1 MEKSIK
7 IIIEKHADGFTAYPL
22 GLKGAVVGWGLTETE
37 ALTNIRSAILFHV
50 ETFGP
55 DVFGM
60 GSMEMNS
67 IAVEASL
74 TL

>member
-7 IIIEKHADGFTAYPL
+7 IIVEKHADGYTAYPL
-22 GLKGAVVGWGLTETE
+22 GLKGAVVGWGSTETE

-55 DVFGM
+55 EVFGA
-60 GSMEMNS
+60 GSMEMTS
-67 IAVEASL
+67 IPVEASL

>member
-7 IIIEKHADGFTAYPL
+7 IIIEKHSDGFSAYPL
-22 GLKGAVVGWGLTETE
+22 GLKGAVVGWGTSESE
-37 ALTNIRSAILFHV
+37 ALTNIRSAILYHV

-55 DVFGM
+55 DVFGS
-60 GSMEMNS
+60 GSMELNS
-67 IAVEASL
+67 IQVEASL